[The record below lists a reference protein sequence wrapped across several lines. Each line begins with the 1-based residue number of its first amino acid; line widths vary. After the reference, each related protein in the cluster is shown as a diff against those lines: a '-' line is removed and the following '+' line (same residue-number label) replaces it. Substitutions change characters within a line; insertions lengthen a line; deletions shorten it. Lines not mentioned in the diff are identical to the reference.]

1 MKEDAK
7 IGGYFI
13 NNYNG
18 MYLILII
25 FGFGVISAYVIVSL
39 YIHFKKSS

>member
-1 MKEDAK
+1 MKEDTK

-25 FGFGVISAYVIVSL
+25 FGFAIIIAYVIVSL
-39 YIHFKKSS
+39 YIHFKKAA